1 MITWGFFRILGF
13 RLLKEREKDMN
24 ELEFA
29 EIRLVFDLQ
38 NDFKTRADAKK
49 VREALAVVLGGK
61 LPYNKLTVEKAL
73 LTLRTRVHRY
83 NMSLLERGES

>member
-1 MITWGFFRILGF
+1 
-13 RLLKEREKDMN
+13 MN

-29 EIRLVFDLQ
+29 EIRLGFYLQ
-38 NDFKTRADAKK
+38 NDFKTMDDAKK
-49 VREALAVVLGGK
+49 VRDALAVVLAGD
-61 LPYNKLTVEKAL
+61 YNNITVEKAL

>member
-1 MITWGFFRILGF
+1 M
-13 RLLKEREKDMN
+13 K

-29 EIRLVFDLQ
+29 EIRLGFYLQ
-38 NDFKTRADAKK
+38 NDFKTRDDAKK
-49 VREALAVVLGGK
+49 VREALSVVLGGK

-73 LTLRTRVHRY
+73 LTLRTRIGRY

>member
-1 MITWGFFRILGF
+1 M
-13 RLLKEREKDMN
+13 K

-29 EIRLVFDLQ
+29 EIRLGFYLQ
-38 NDFKTRADAKK
+38 NDFKTKDDAKK
-49 VREALAVVLGGK
+49 VREALAIVLGGK

-73 LTLRTRVHRY
+73 LTLRTRIGRY